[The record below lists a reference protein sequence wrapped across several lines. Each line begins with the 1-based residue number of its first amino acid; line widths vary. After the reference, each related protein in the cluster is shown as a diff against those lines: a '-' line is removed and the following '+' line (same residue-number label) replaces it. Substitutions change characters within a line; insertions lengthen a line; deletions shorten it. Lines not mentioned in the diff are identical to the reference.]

1 MNINEVLISTGII
14 LLLMLIC
21 IAVVFVL
28 FTKKTIQNIT
38 QKNDFDSQIQRAI
51 IASQESEREELANN
65 LHDDF
70 GPILSILSRLLNR
83 DQNPGSSITFSAE
96 EREAIHAKIDALAAD
111 ARRYSIELYPTQIK
125 HFGLIKSLQQNLSG
139 MRNQIETHFADKID
153 RPIHFNPDQE
163 IAIYRIV
170 NEVLNNILKHAQATE
185 LECLFLT
192 EENQFRIQMTHNGIT
207 FTQEMF
213 LEQAEAKTGKGC
225 SSILNRTIQLN
236 GTVTFYRKEEQ
247 YSCVDISIPLS

>member
-96 EREAIHAKIDALAAD
+96 EREAIHAKIDALATD

-125 HFGLIKSLQQNLSG
+125 HFGLIKSLQQNLFG

-153 RPIHFNPDQE
+153 RPIH
-163 IAIYRIV
+163 
-170 NEVLNNILKHAQATE
+170 
-185 LECLFLT
+185 LT
-192 EENQFRIQMTHNGIT
+192 QIKKLPST
-207 FTQEMF
+207 
-213 LEQAEAKTGKGC
+213 A
-225 SSILNRTIQLN
+225 
-236 GTVTFYRKEEQ
+236 
-247 YSCVDISIPLS
+247 